1 MRPLQSETPSPLERE
16 PALRPLTGLFL
27 PGRPCPCSETGLAL
41 EGECALVGLGCGQ
54 VQHLRCVRPL
64 PALPLPAP
72 SLTLASEAASAS
84 RLPVFVITDHFDGSS
99 LWLQVGNKPVL
110 SASRI
115 SLRIPAV

>member
-16 PALRPLTGLFL
+16 PALCPLTGLFL

-64 PALPLPAP
+64 PALPLPTP
-72 SLTLASEAASAS
+72 SLTPRPL
-84 RLPVFVITDHFDGSS
+84 RRHLPLVSLCLSS
-99 LWLQVGNKPVL
+99 LITLMDHLCGCRWAINQF
-110 SASRI
+110 
-115 SLRIPAV
+115 